1 MVRARILTCGTA
13 AALLFVLSGSAS
25 AQPRRASAKPTRFTL
40 GVSGGVQGGAT
51 SLSEQFSFARDLE
64 TETVGVKYP
73 TKSGA
78 LVDVDAAVR
87 VWKNLGLG
95 VAVSRVT
102 GSGGADVDASVP
114 HPFLF
119 NQPRTISGTENDI
132 VRAETGVHLQL
143 QYLVPTSTR
152 LHVVLSAG
160 PSWLNV
166 EQEVVTD
173 VIVSQSYPYDT
184 AAFGGAITKIMKAS
198 AQGFHAGF
206 DVDWM
211 FSRSVGLGGLVRY
224 TRADVDLD
232 VASGRTL
239 AIKAGG
245 VQAGAGLRLLF

>member
-1 MVRARILTCGTA
+1 
-13 AALLFVLSGSAS
+13 
-25 AQPRRASAKPTRFTL
+25 
-40 GVSGGVQGGAT
+40 VSGGVQSGA
-51 SLSEQFSFARDLE
+51 SSVSEQFSFEKNLE

-73 TKSGA
+73 ATPGI
-78 LVDVDAAVR
+78 LVDGGVAVR
-87 VWKNLGLG
+87 VWKNVGLG

-102 GSGGADVDASVP
+102 GTGAADVNASIP

-119 NQPRTISGTENDI
+119 NQPRTITGTEDDI
-132 VRAETGVHLQL
+132 VRAETGVHLQV

-184 AAFGGAITKIMKAS
+184 AAFGGAVTKILKAS

-211 FSRSVGLGGLVRY
+211 FSRSVGVGGLVRY